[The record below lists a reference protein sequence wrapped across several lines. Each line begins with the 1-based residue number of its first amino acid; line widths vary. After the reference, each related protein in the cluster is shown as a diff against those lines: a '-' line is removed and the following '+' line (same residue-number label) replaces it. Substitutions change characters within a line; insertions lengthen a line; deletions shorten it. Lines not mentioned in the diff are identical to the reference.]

1 MTFTA
6 KDKSDEIDKYLGGIA
21 NGNDCSLE
29 ALYELTQGVV
39 YGYALSVLK
48 NVYDAQD
55 VLHDTFVKVYE
66 KAPTYVSY
74 GKPMAWILTIAK
86 NICLTRFRQKS
97 RFCDIPDEDLESQF
111 ADNGNMTVED
121 KLLVTK
127 CLSKLSTEERTV
139 VVLHAMSGLK
149 HREIAKLLDMP
160 IATVLSKYNRAL
172 KKLKTIVEG
181 EFL

>member
-1 MTFTA
+1 MA
-6 KDKSDEIDKYLGGIA
+6 KDKSAEIDGYISGIA
-21 NGNDCSLE
+21 NGGEGSLE
-29 ALYELTQGVV
+29 ALYEITQGAV
-39 YGYALSVLK
+39 YGYALSVTK

-66 KAPTYVSY
+66 KSATYVSQ

-86 NICLTRFRQKS
+86 NICMSRFRQNS
-97 RFCDIPDEDLESQF
+97 RFCDIPDEELEAQF
-111 ADNGNMTVED
+111 ADNSAMSVED

-127 CLSKLSTEERTV
+127 CLSQLSYEERTV

-160 IATVLSKYNRAL
+160 LATVLSKYNRAI
-172 KKLKTIVEG
+172 KKLKTIAEG
-181 EFL
+181 ELE